1 MAEPQNL
8 RAIFETQL
16 TAPARYGLVVLALL
30 LGIHFVRVAGQHV
43 ETSQENASLLASELA
58 LLSDANLE
66 AVWAERAETSQTI
79 AGAWRTLAWAAPAP
93 GIGAAQLES
102 AVRAKLAAGGF
113 DKLQLQVDPEPLK
126 EGQLQFF
133 RFSLSGQLAPGRA
146 HSLLAELAASKPSL
160 QVTSL
165 QFSSQQKGEFSA
177 RIEGLALYIEEAAA
191 P

>member
-1 MAEPQNL
+1 MQNL
-8 RAIFETQL
+8 RAFIETQL
-16 TAPARYGLVVLALL
+16 TVPARYGLVVLAVL
-30 LGIHFVRVAGQHV
+30 LGVFFVRVAGQHL

-58 LLSDANLE
+58 LLSDANVE
-66 AVWAERAETSQTI
+66 VIWAERAETAQSV
-79 AGAWRTLAWAAPAP
+79 AGEWRTLAWKAPAP

-102 AVRAKLAAGGF
+102 AVRARLAANGF

-133 RFSLSGQLAPGRA
+133 RFNISGQLAPART

-160 QVTSL
+160 QVTTL
-165 QFSSQQKGEFSA
+165 QFSSQQRGEFSA
-177 RIEGLALYIEEAAA
+177 RIEGLAPYIEEAAA